1 VKNEKRKGKNEKR
14 KGKNEKRKTK
24 KGMVETRFIASPTKG
39 GGFFMVFCLDG

>member
-1 VKNEKRKGKNEKR
+1 VKSEKRKVKNE